1 MWRLGSKFVNV
12 MSITFV
18 GNLAPGKFIE
28 PRDASPTAYTWRI
41 DLGAFYAIQQI
52 VIPRRPD
59 LGLINNIEEHLINS
73 HSFSSLSLVLTT
85 FSHSQVTRSHLFS
98 MFQPSSISRPTLY
111 IFNSRFLLI
120 LTLMQYHTLQ
130 YHFLSFSILT
140 LFQVF
145 YEVHK

>member
-28 PRDASPTAYTWRI
+28 PRDANPAAYTWRI

-59 LGLINNIEEHLINS
+59 LGLIHNINEYLISLSPPPSLFLSLPPSSHSPCHSISPISHAPFLIHQPSHTMHFSFNLSPNS
-73 HSFSSLSLVLTT
+73 HSRAVSYSAVSY
-85 FSHSQVTRSHLFS
+85 S
-98 MFQPSSISRPTLY
+98 PI
-111 IFNSRFLLI
+111 
-120 LTLMQYHTLQ
+120 
-130 YHFLSFSILT
+130 LSFSRSLRYT
-140 LFQVF
+140 T
-145 YEVHK
+145 

>member
-59 LGLINNIEEHLINS
+59 LGLIYNINEYLISLSPPLTFSLPASLLALPCHSISPISHAPFLIRPPSHTMHFSFNLSPNS
-73 HSFSSLSLVLTT
+73 HSRAVSYSA
-85 FSHSQVTRSHLFS
+85 VTYS
-98 MFQPSSISRPTLY
+98 PI
-111 IFNSRFLLI
+111 
-120 LTLMQYHTLQ
+120 
-130 YHFLSFSILT
+130 LSFSRSLRYT
-140 LFQVF
+140 T
-145 YEVHK
+145 

>member
-12 MSITFV
+12 LSMTFV

-85 FSHSQVTRSHLFS
+85 FSNFQVTRSHLFS
-98 MFQPSSISRPTLY
+98 MFQPSSIPRPTLY
-111 IFNSRFLLI
+111 IFNSLFLLSPFSFLLI
-120 LTLMQYHTLQ
+120 VQ

>member
-59 LGLINNIEEHLINS
+59 LGLIYNIDEYLISLPPPS
-73 HSFSSLSLVLTT
+73 HFFSPSLPPRTPP
-85 FSHSQVTRSHLFS
+85 VTPSHLFPMPYS
-98 MFQPSSISRPTLY
+98 SSIRRPTLCVSHS
-111 IFNSRFLLI
+111 IFLPT
-120 LTLMQYHTLQ
+120 LTRVQYHTLR
-130 YHFLSFSILT
+130 
-140 LFQVF
+140 
-145 YEVHK
+145 